1 MTIWLTPWYNEI
13 ITDKRKDYKM
23 KNFIKQYKDKYGYEP
38 SIGELY
44 SQYTSGSLQLTD
56 EQEDELITKLEEM
69 GLM

>member
-1 MTIWLTPWYNEI
+1 
-13 ITDKRKDYKM
+13 M
-23 KNFIKQYKDKYGYEP
+23 KNLIKQYKDKFGYEP

-56 EQEDELITKLEEM
+56 EQEDELITMLEEQ